1 MHEVLRHEPS
11 AGHALPAE
19 PPAATL
25 STLERLEAVRETAE
39 RPPRVLVV
47 EDDPDHRDFIGWAFE
62 EAGGPVSL
70 QWAPTGED
78 ALDRLHHGPPGER
91 PTLILL
97 DLNLPGGG
105 GLATLAAIRRDFSL
119 RTIPVVVFTGSG
131 RDADIKRCYELG
143 ANSYFTKP
151 ATMEGYRSIIRIL
164 ETYWLKATLPR
175 G

>member
-1 MHEVLRHEPS
+1 MHEVLRDEPS
-11 AGHALPAE
+11 VGWALPAE
-19 PPAATL
+19 TPTVALT
-25 STLERLEAVRETAE
+25 TLERLKAVRETSGQ
-39 RPPRVLVV
+39 PPLVLVV
-47 EDDPDHRDFIGWAFE
+47 EDDPDDRDFIGWAFE

-70 QWAPTGED
+70 QWAATGED
-78 ALDRLHHGPPGER
+78 ALDRLHLGPPGSR

-97 DLNLPGGG
+97 DLNLPGRG

-164 ETYWLKATLPR
+164 ETYWLKAALPS